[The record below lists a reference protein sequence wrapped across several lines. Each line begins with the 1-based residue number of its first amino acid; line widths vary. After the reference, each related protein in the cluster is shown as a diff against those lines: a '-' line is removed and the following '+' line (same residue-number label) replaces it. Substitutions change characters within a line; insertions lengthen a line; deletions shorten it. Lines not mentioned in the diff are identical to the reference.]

1 MSDSQGISRYLT
13 KELVAV
19 LIVTALAVVGLT
31 VWHVNTQQ
39 SIERDFIENQR
50 DKVLKSKAAELE
62 TAFTTVYQNIRAIS
76 LLPSVRNIEGGNRL
90 EKDDEDVVKSG
101 RFSAEG
107 HATVQEIYN
116 NMASQVSVSEIYA
129 VINGLNADKGEIP
142 FFMYDA
148 IKFGSAEA
156 VEEEAAPN
164 PDFPEESEA
173 EEYAYFPKQLAEI
186 KDKHPKFNFGIMDDI
201 PAIGSPMMRTC
212 DNTQYPSVKT
222 GEVKES
228 YGMLYSVPFYSQG
241 GNFKGV
247 ISAIIRNNVFEAMLM
262 GVPLVPVTDADKAAQ
277 AEAGWKL
284 PEPVNFLLTDE
295 KNGTRIYD
303 RRNAGVVDLIKQGVP
318 ERNVFSHSLK
328 IKSESPW
335 VLTYYLPESA
345 IAQATAQHDRLFIV
359 LLLVILAALTA
370 AASSIISLT
379 KIKLQLGGKPGDVA
393 KVVES
398 VSDGNLEAEI
408 PHNVASSSVLGSMK
422 KMLAKLQNIDN
433 ESRRNEALRVAM
445 DGEVSTLINAAAD
458 GDFSQRIPSE
468 DKEGYFRTLAE
479 GMNRLMDTSEH
490 GLNEVVRVLNALA
503 KGDLT
508 ETIKGQFSG
517 TFGRLKDDSNA
528 TVDNLQGLIANI
540 KGAADSIRMAAGE
553 ISVSNMD
560 LSRRSEQQAASLEE
574 TASSMEELAATV
586 KQNAENAKQANQMA
600 MAASSIASKGG
611 ELVSGVV
618 ETMQSINDSSRRIV
632 DIIGVIDGIAFQT
645 NILALNAAVEA
656 ARAGEQGRGFSVVA
670 AEVRSLA
677 QRSAAAAKEIKGLI
691 SDSVQKVDGGSTLVR
706 EAGETMT
713 QIVASVQRVT
723 DIMADISAASAEQS
737 SGIDQVNQA
746 VTQMEDVTQQ
756 NAARVEQAAAA
767 AKSLEQQAQHLQEAV
782 SAFRLV
788 EKTRLR
794 MSHDEFPAESPV
806 RADRPTPAAKAAARK
821 VVAVTPV
828 AASKADA
835 VVVPVKAEVPA
846 KAKAGAKAQPAPVTP
861 MPARAEPVA
870 ARKVDEEEWEDF

>member
-1 MSDSQGISRYLT
+1 MNESQGISRYLT

-19 LIVTALAVVGLT
+19 LAVTALAVIGLT
-31 VWHVNTQQ
+31 VWHINTEQA
-39 SIERDFIENQR
+39 IEKDFINSQR
-50 DKVLKSKAAELE
+50 EKVLKGKAAELE

-76 LLPSVRNIEGGNRL
+76 LLPSVRNIEGGNRV
-90 EKDDEDVVKSG
+90 EKENEDVLKTG

-142 FFMYDA
+142 FFMYDT
-148 IKFGSAEA
+148 IKFGADEA

-212 DNTQYPSVKT
+212 DNTQYPSIKT

-228 YGMLYSVPFYSQG
+228 YGMLYSVPFYSHKG
-241 GNFKGV
+241 DFKGV
-247 ISAIIRNNVFEAMLM
+247 ISAIIRHNVFEAMLL
-262 GVPLVPVTDADKAAQ
+262 GVPLIPITDADKAAQ
-277 AEAGWKL
+277 AEGGWKL
-284 PEPVNFLLTDE
+284 PEPVNFVLSDE
-295 KNGTRIYD
+295 KNGTRIFD
-303 RRNAGVVDLIKQGVP
+303 RRNAGIVDLMKAGVP
-318 ERNVFSHSLK
+318 DRNVFTHQLK
-328 IKSESPW
+328 IKSEAPW
-335 VLTYYLPESA
+335 ILSYYIPEAAISA
-345 IAQATAQHDRLFIV
+345 ATAEHNRLFVV
-359 LLLVILAALTA
+359 LLLVLLAALTA

-393 KVVES
+393 LVVES

-408 PHNVASSSVLGSMK
+408 PANVASNSVLGSMK
-422 KMLAKLQNIDN
+422 KMLAKLQDIDTQT
-433 ESRRNEALRVAM
+433 RRNEALRVAM
-445 DGEVSTLINAAAD
+445 DSEVSSLINAAAD
-458 GDFSQRIPSE
+458 GDFSQRIASD

-540 KGAADSIRMAAGE
+540 KGAADSIRTAATE

-586 KQNAENAKQANQMA
+586 KQNAENARQANQMA
-600 MAASSIASKGG
+600 LAASSIATKGG
-611 ELVSGVV
+611 QLVTGVV

-723 DIMADISAASAEQS
+723 DIMAEISSASAEQS

-756 NAARVEQAAAA
+756 NAARVEEAAAA
-767 AKSLEQQAQHLQEAV
+767 AKSLEQQAHQLQEAV

-788 EKTRLR
+788 EQTRMRTLR
-794 MSHDEFPAESPV
+794 DDLAEEMLITPPEPV
-806 RADRPTPAAKAAARK
+806 SKPAATSKPRKSGAGKAAP
-821 VVAVTPV
+821 VVPIAASRSEAVT
-828 AASKADA
+828 
-835 VVVPVKAEVPA
+835 
-846 KAKAGAKAQPAPVTP
+846 
-861 MPARAEPVA
+861 

>member
-1 MSDSQGISRYLT
+1 MNDSQGLSRYLT
-13 KELVAV
+13 KELLAV
-19 LIVTALAVVGLT
+19 LLVTALAVVGLT

-39 SIERDFIENQR
+39 SIEQDFINGQR
-50 DKVLKSKAAELE
+50 DKVLHSKAAALE

-90 EKDDEDVVKSG
+90 EKDDEDVVQSG

-129 VINGLNADKGEIP
+129 VINGLNAEKGEVP

-148 IKFGSAEA
+148 IKFGAAEA

-186 KDKHPKFNFGIMDDI
+186 KDQHPRFNFGTMDDI

-212 DNTQYPSVKT
+212 DNTQYPSLKT

-228 YGMLYSVPFYSQG
+228 YGMLYSVPFYSG
-241 GNFKGV
+241 KGNFKGV
-247 ISAIIRNNVFEAMLM
+247 ISAIIRNNVFESMLM
-262 GVPLVPVTDADKAAQ
+262 GVPFVPVTDADKAAQ
-277 AEAGWKL
+277 AAAGWTL
-284 PEPVNFLLTDE
+284 PEPVNFMLSDE
-295 KNGTRIYD
+295 KNGTRIFD
-303 RRNAGVVDLIKQGVP
+303 RRNAGIGELIKQGTP
-318 ERNVFSHSLK
+318 NRNVFSQTLN
-328 IKSESPW
+328 IKSEAPW
-335 VLTYYLPESA
+335 VLTYYIPESA
-345 IAQATAQHDRLFIV
+345 IAQATAQHDRLFVV

-370 AASSIISLT
+370 AAASIISLT

-408 PHNVASSSVLGSMK
+408 PDQVASSSVLGSMK
-422 KMLAKLQNIDN
+422 KMLTKLQDIDT
-433 ESRRNEALRVAM
+433 EARRNEALRVAM

-540 KGAADSIRMAAGE
+540 KGAADSIRTAAGE
-553 ISVSNMD
+553 ISVSNID

-600 MAASSIASKGG
+600 MAASSIAIKGG

-618 ETMQSINDSSRRIV
+618 DTMQSINDSSRRIV
-632 DIIGVIDGIAFQT
+632 DIIAVIDGIAFQT

-677 QRSAAAAKEIKGLI
+677 QRSAAAKEIKGLI

-713 QIVASVQRVT
+713 QIVSSVQRVT
-723 DIMADISAASAEQS
+723 DIMAEISSASAEQS

-788 EKTRLR
+788 EKNRMR
-794 MSHDEFPAESPV
+794 MSRDDIPAEAPA
-806 RADRPTPAAKAAARK
+806 RAERPTPAPKATARK
-821 VVAVTPV
+821 SVAVAP
-828 AASKADA
+828 AAPKAET
-835 VVVPVKAEVPA
+835 VVVPVKPAVPA
-846 KAKAGAKAQPAPVTP
+846 KAQPTPVVP
-861 MPARAEPVA
+861 MPARAAPVV